1 MTHQDTEEDHT
12 CQHHHCGHTLHY
24 TRSRSKL
31 VLHCFLLGTKSGYS
45 MLNAS
50 MLHNLP
56 QGLIQDAEEDHAC
69 QHHHCCH
76 TLHHI
81 SWSQRTDYNAACV
94 AHSFPSDPSGY
105 RGRPCLPAT
114 SVLLHIASCQHKSAF
129 RLHSCPCGTG
139 SVWSVLL

>member
-1 MTHQDTEEDHT
+1 
-12 CQHHHCGHTLHY
+12 
-24 TRSRSKL
+24 
-31 VLHCFLLGTKSGYS
+31 

-81 SWSQRTDYNAACV
+81 SWSQRTDYSAVYV
-94 AHSFPSDPSGY
+94 AHSFASELIWVLKKTMPASNNSVAAHCIMPAQVSI
-105 RGRPCLPAT
+105 RTSQLPMWHRICLVSIA
-114 SVLLHIASCQHKSAF
+114 VMLHNLF
-129 RLHSCPCGTG
+129 Y
-139 SVWSVLL
+139 